1 MAELQAPHESNR
13 LLEGESYPATE
24 QEEGKRSDIPTDPG
38 TLQAVAA
45 FKLATAPLFRNPYI
59 LILVLSY
66 ANTAVARWVILC
78 ILNVRPITTKTNHGN
93 YNTST
98 LFLRNNTNPFVLS
111 ERWFG
116 VAKVLLTI
124 ANTLALPLTSTVC
137 ASAAVTYVQR
147 SGSRSHFRSHT
158 ANLADRRW
166 TSPLVALAFLTPKE
180 RKFQGPC
187 FLVFAMCLAALGN
200 SFLPC

>member
-1 MAELQAPHESNR
+1 MNQT
-13 LLEGESYPATE
+13 EGESYPATE
-24 QEEGKRSDIPTDPG
+24 QEEDTPSDIPTDPG

-45 FKLATAPLFRNPYI
+45 SKLATAPLFRNPYI

-66 ANTAVARWVILC
+66 AGTAVARWVILC

-111 ERWFG
+111 ERWFR

-124 ANTLALPLTSTVC
+124 ANTLAVPLTSTVC
-137 ASAAVTYVQR
+137 ASAAVTYVER
-147 SGSRSHFRSHT
+147 SGSRSDFRMSHT

-166 TSPLVALAFLTPKE
+166 TSPLVALAFLTPKG
-180 RKFQGPC
+180 RKFQGPY
-187 FLVFAMCLAALGN
+187 FLVFAMCLAALVN
-200 SFLPC
+200 SFVEASADLKA